1 MAIEEVKGS
10 EIQIVDYRNAKA
22 AREAFESFKK
32 SVLTADDFYKQG
44 NKLYVRKSGWMMYAM
59 ALGITTH
66 VYNERS
72 ESVKFK
78 GQEALVYHFE
88 AKAVAPNGR
97 SSEAVGSASSD
108 EGKPWC
114 DAIHSIRAMA
124 QTRAVERAISNL
136 VGGGEVGADEMDTKS
151 VDAEY
156 AVRQTPQPHVNAVH
170 DANDEDAAISLEQD
184 IMDAITAAGLDPQ
197 GIEITKGRD
206 WGQCIIHPIWPKPAS
221 EAENPWRKYNDT
233 LFKMF
238 GAKYHGK
245 DDQNPDFKYNWTIG
259 V

>member
-1 MAIEEVKGS
+1 MAIEEVKGN

-78 GQEALVYHFE
+78 GQDALVYHFE

-97 SSEAVGSASSD
+97 SAEAIGSASSD

-124 QTRAVERAISNL
+124 QTRAVERSISNL

-156 AVRQTPQPHVNAVH
+156 RLKENPPLSKTLSDSEVTG
-170 DANDEDAAISLEQD
+170 EQD
-184 IMDAITAAGLDPQ
+184 LLDAIAEAGLDPQ
-197 GIEITKGRD
+197 KIEVITKDFGKF
-206 WGQCIIHPIWPKPAS
+206 IVKPNWPKPATD
-221 EAENPWRKYNDT
+221 AENPWRAYN
-233 LFKMF
+233 KVINAF
-238 GAKYHGK
+238 GGKYHGSAET
-245 DDQNPDFKYNWTIG
+245 NPDFKYNWTIG